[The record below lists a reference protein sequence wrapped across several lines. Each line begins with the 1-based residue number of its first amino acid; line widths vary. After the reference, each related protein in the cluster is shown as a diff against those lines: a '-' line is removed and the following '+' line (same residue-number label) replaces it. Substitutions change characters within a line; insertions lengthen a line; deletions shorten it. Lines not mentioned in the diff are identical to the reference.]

1 MRLALAGLVLAA
13 LLTGCSDGETPID
26 PDPPAI
32 DVDTPA
38 LREDKQAAGIEDC
51 VPGDGDQ
58 VDGGL
63 PVLTL
68 PCFGGG
74 PDVDLST
81 LRGPLVLNVWAS
93 WCGPCRQE
101 MPVLQDF
108 FEQHGDTVPVLG
120 VDFQDPNTGLA
131 MQQLVERG
139 VTYPSLADAGG
150 ELQTEPLRVTAL
162 PLTALIAEDGTVATV
177 QPRELETVAELEELV
192 SQYLGVDL

>member
-1 MRLALAGLVLAA
+1 MRLALAALVVAA
-13 LLTGCSDGETPID
+13 LLTGCSDD
-26 PDPPAI
+26 PATLEVNEPKV

-38 LREDKQAAGIEDC
+38 LREDKEAAGIEDC
-51 VPGDGDQ
+51 VPGEGDP

-63 PVLTL
+63 PTLTL

-108 FEQHGDTVPVLG
+108 YDQHGDTVPVLG

-131 MQQLVERG
+131 MQQLAQRG
-139 VTYPSLADAGG
+139 VTYPSVADAGG
-150 ELQTEPLRVTAL
+150 ELRGEPLRVTAL

-177 QPRELETVAELEELV
+177 QTRELETVTELEELV
-192 SQYLGVDL
+192 SEYLGVDL